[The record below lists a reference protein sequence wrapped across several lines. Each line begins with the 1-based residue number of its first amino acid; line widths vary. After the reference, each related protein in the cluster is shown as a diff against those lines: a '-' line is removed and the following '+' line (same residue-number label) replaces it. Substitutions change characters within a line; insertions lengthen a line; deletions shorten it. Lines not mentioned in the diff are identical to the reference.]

1 MLLSFR
7 KRAWEDYLYWFRTD
21 RKMCK
26 RIHDLVKDTQRAPF
40 AGIGKPEALRGNYKG
55 FWSRRIDK
63 EHRMVYAVTDEALIL
78 IQLRHHYEA

>member
-21 RKMCK
+21 RKTCK
-26 RIHDLVKDTQRAPF
+26 RIHDLVKDAQRTPF
-40 AGIGKPEALRGNYKG
+40 GGIGKPEALKGNYKG

-63 EHRMVYAVTDEALIL
+63 EHRMVYAVADEALIL
-78 IQLRHHYEA
+78 I